1 MGELKVNKANKKG
14 QVLLDFNFLK
24 KLKGVKNIEIVIAC
38 ILGAVILL
46 VYFSGL
52 GAPSNTVTNFKNEYT
67 TSTAYAEFL
76 ENKLS
81 QTLSSISGAG
91 RVSVMITLES
101 GPELVIAT
109 STDQKTN
116 SSQSGDNKTESITI
130 VENPVII
137 SQNGTS
143 RPLILMEILPKVQ
156 GVVVVAQGA
165 GNVKVRLDLLNAIQ
179 GLLNISGSN
188 IQIFVVIKKNI

>member
-188 IQIFVVIKKNI
+188 IQIFVSN